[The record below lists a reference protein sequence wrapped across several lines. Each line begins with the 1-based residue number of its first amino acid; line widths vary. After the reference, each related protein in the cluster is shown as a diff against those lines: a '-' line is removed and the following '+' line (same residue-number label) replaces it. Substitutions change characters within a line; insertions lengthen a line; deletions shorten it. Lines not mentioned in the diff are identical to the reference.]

1 MIACPRVADL
11 ANEESVVPHDGHEP
25 VLLERAMELLA
36 AQPGRVLVDATLGLG
51 GHSEAMLERV
61 APSGR
66 VLGIDRDPVALE
78 RARTRLTRFGDAFTA
93 IRGDHRDLSRLLD
106 EHGIDAVDG
115 ILFDLG
121 LSSMQLDDAERGFS
135 FRFDGPLDM
144 RMDPD
149 SPTTAADLLA
159 DLSEEELRRIL
170 WRYGEEKRARA
181 IARAIVTDRS
191 LQPFRTT
198 QQLAGLVRRIA
209 GPRAARYRIDPATR
223 TFQALRIAVN
233 GEIDELAETIETAEQ
248 LLRPGGR
255 IVLIS
260 FHSLEDRCVKRTL
273 RELATQCVCPPRLPV
288 CGCNRQD
295 RVRILTAKPVSAD
308 ASEISR
314 NPRARSAKMRAAEKI

>member
-1 MIACPRVADL
+1 M
-11 ANEESVVPHDGHEP
+11 PHDGHEP

-233 GEIDELAETIETAEQ
+233 GEIDEL
-248 LLRPGGR
+248 
-255 IVLIS
+255 S
-260 FHSLEDRCVKRTL
+260 
-273 RELATQCVCPPRLPV
+273 
-288 CGCNRQD
+288 
-295 RVRILTAKPVSAD
+295 
-308 ASEISR
+308 
-314 NPRARSAKMRAAEKI
+314 